1 MKESIMA
8 HSKHFLISVLAL
20 LFSTALHADSATVEK
35 KVPQELRSTITA
47 GGAGIG
53 AALVSLLCVT
63 GCVGTIAQG
72 ISSGLQKDAMKSFF
86 FLNFTALF
94 LYTALQTGKYSIDT
108 LKRIAGVKGV
118 SHEQ

>member
-1 MKESIMA
+1 MT
-8 HSKHFLISVLAL
+8 HSKHFLIPVLVLFFSQSLHADPTSIPLKGTEKEQSVLA
-20 LFSTALHADSATVEK
+20 AGSAGV
-35 KVPQELRSTITA
+35 
-47 GGAGIG
+47 G

-108 LKRIAGVKGV
+108 LKRFAGVKGV
-118 SHEQ
+118 SHE